1 MDNYDLLEATN
12 QEVDMENTKELY
24 TALLGI
30 RHPWWVDKVEL
41 NLSKNRVD
49 VWVKEVKGFKWKCP
63 FCGQSGPLYDHDQE
77 RSWRHLDTCQCQTFI
92 HARMPRVNCPI
103 HGAQQVPAPW
113 AEGGSR
119 FTLAFESRGID
130 TLKECDVTGVCR
142 LLQAGWKEIWGI
154 LERAVKRGLKRKE
167 RRIPEYLSID
177 EKSFAKRHKYETLVC
192 DLKNGTVE
200 YVVDERSQ
208 ESLEEYY
215 SLFTEE
221 ECRSVKG
228 VAMDMWDPYIAAT
241 RDWLPRAD
249 IVFDRFHVVRM
260 VTEAVDKVRRQEHKF
275 LKEQGDET
283 LKKTRYLWLAN
294 QENIP
299 DWRREEFN
307 ELRRINLKTSRAWA
321 LKESLRPFWDYKYPK
336 WAESFF
342 DRWYYWATHSRLIP
356 MVKVAKTLKSHLPNI
371 LTFFKHRITNA
382 VAEGLNSKIQ
392 MVKQMACGFRN
403 REHYKT
409 AIYFHCGGLDLY
421 PRLKPYVL

>member
-1 MDNYDLLEATN
+1 
-12 QEVDMENTKELY
+12 MEDTKELY

-30 RHPWWVDKVEL
+30 RHPWRVDKVEL
-41 NLSKNRVD
+41 NLPKNRVD
-49 VWVKEVKGFKWKCP
+49 VWVKEIKGLHWKCP
-63 FCGQSGPLYDHDQE
+63 VCRQSGPLYDHDQE

-92 HARMPRVNCPI
+92 HARLPRVNCPV
-103 HGAQQVPAPW
+103 HGVQQVPAPW
-113 AEGGSR
+113 AERGAR

-130 TLKECDVTGVCR
+130 TLKECDVTGGCR

-154 LERAVKRGLKRKE
+154 LERAVQRGLKRKE

-215 SLFTEE
+215 RLFTEE
-221 ECRSVKG
+221 ECRSVKA
-228 VAMDMWDPYIAAT
+228 VAMDMWDPYVAAT
-241 RDWLPRAD
+241 RDWLPQAD
-249 IVFDRFHVVRM
+249 IVFDRFHVVRL
-260 VTEAVDKVRRQEHKF
+260 VTQAVDKVRRQEHKL

-283 LKKTRYLWLAN
+283 LNKTRYLWLAN
-294 QENIP
+294 EENIP
-299 DWRREEFN
+299 DWRREEFA
-307 ELRRINLKTSRAWA
+307 ELRQINLKTSRAWA

-336 WAESFF
+336 WAEGFF
-342 DRWYYWATHSRLIP
+342 ARWYYWATHSRLSP
-356 MVKVAKTLKSHLPNI
+356 MVKAAKTLKNHLPNI

-403 REHYKT
+403 REHYKK

-421 PRLKPYVL
+421 PRLEPYTL

>member
-1 MDNYDLLEATN
+1 
-12 QEVDMENTKELY
+12 MEDTKELY

-30 RHPWWVDKVEL
+30 RHPWRVDKVEL

-49 VWVKEVKGFKWKCP
+49 VWIKEIKGLHWKCP
-63 FCGQSGPLYDHDQE
+63 VCRRSGALYDHDQE

-92 HARMPRVNCPI
+92 HARLPRVNCPV
-103 HGAQQVPAPW
+103 HGVQQVPAPW
-113 AEGGSR
+113 AERGAR

-142 LLQAGWKEIWGI
+142 LLQAGWEEIWGI

-215 SLFTEE
+215 RLFTEE
-221 ECRSVKG
+221 ECRSVKA
-228 VAMDMWDPYIAAT
+228 VAMDMWDPYVAAT
-241 RDWLPRAD
+241 RAWLPQAD
-249 IVFDRFHVVRM
+249 IVFDRFHVVRQ
-260 VTEAVDKVRRQEHKF
+260 VTQAVDKVRRQEHK
-275 LKEQGDET
+275 LLQEQGDGT
-283 LKKTRYLWLAN
+283 LNQTRYLWLAN
-294 QENIP
+294 EENIP
-299 DWRREEFN
+299 DWRREEFA
-307 ELRRINLKTSRAWA
+307 ELRQINLKTSRAWA

-336 WAESFF
+336 WAEGYF
-342 DRWYYWATHSRLIP
+342 DRWYYWATHSRLRP
-356 MVKVAKTLKSHLPNI
+356 MVKAAKTLKSHLPNI

-403 REHYKT
+403 REHYKK

-421 PRLKPYVL
+421 PRLEPYTP

>member
-1 MDNYDLLEATN
+1 
-12 QEVDMENTKELY
+12 MENTKGLY

-49 VWVKEVKGFKWKCP
+49 VWVKEVKGLKWKCP

-356 MVKVAKTLKSHLPNI
+356 MVKVAKTMKSHLPNI